1 MTVMKS
7 LLLMAAIFAGVMPAS
22 AGSVDV
28 TEITVMV
35 FTGQSTIG
43 WDVQA
48 PQLSRPF
55 PFDSYHNFFGSGI
68 AGVPSITCSAP
79 CGAGS
84 HLTVDLEISGLTLG
98 TGFANSIFFDNV
110 LYPTVYLSG
119 TLDIATR
126 PFVWGQS
133 QVPVEMSGMFTACA
147 DPACQTPLFPMTVD
161 LLGLAY
167 MNITLDQSGQPVLNY
182 ALFAAPEPGSAGLM
196 FSGCLLIAGLV
207 CVSKKQS
214 RRRSFGFLQSQGLNC

>member
-1 MTVMKS
+1 MKS

-84 HLTVDLEISGLTLG
+84 QLTVDLEISGLTLG
-98 TGFANSIFFDNV
+98 TGF
-110 LYPTVYLSG
+110 
-119 TLDIATR
+119 R
-126 PFVWGQS
+126 
-133 QVPVEMSGMFTACA
+133 
-147 DPACQTPLFPMTVD
+147 
-161 LLGLAY
+161 
-167 MNITLDQSGQPVLNY
+167 
-182 ALFAAPEPGSAGLM
+182 
-196 FSGCLLIAGLV
+196 
-207 CVSKKQS
+207 
-214 RRRSFGFLQSQGLNC
+214 